1 MTKKEELD
9 LMLSQFKY
17 LTEEGQMVAAES
29 LLDFIL
35 SGNAIGVF
43 LNPAT
48 GEKINIKESIDAGT
62 PRKKIITILINML
75 EISSKEAGIHNII
88 NILSAS
94 GEEEARKIVSEL
106 NTNKRPVYNQS
117 NTKSESTI
125 DNIIESMAELK
136 DKRIEI
142 TDEVQYRIDIVE
154 YTVNIIRFFQE
165 EIGYDPE
172 IFDMLNSVFLV
183 SLVSQVY
190 NESSDLSVYKDLEPD
205 SIMTVVDTVSE
216 NILNAYEETY
226 GKSTSTDLLVAGLLG
241 LATKLSIEKPQEF
254 IPSDIIANHFG
265 FDEDNECTKCCE
277 ECSCE

>member
-1 MTKKEELD
+1 MTKQEELD

-17 LTEEGQMVAAES
+17 LTEEGKLIAAES

-88 NILSAS
+88 NNLSAS

-125 DNIIESMAELK
+125 DNIIKSVIELK
-136 DKRIEI
+136 EEI
-142 TDEVQYRIDIVE
+142 VELTDEVQYRIDIVE

-205 SIMTVVDTVSE
+205 SIMAVVDTVSE

-241 LATKLSIEKPQEF
+241 LATNLSIEKPQEF

-265 FDEDNECTKCCE
+265 FDEDNECTCE
-277 ECSCE
+277 